1 MSRTYPTIEDLQVN
15 TRAYFR
21 REREKRKQ
29 RRYNQNED
37 TNINYPVQRENYSQP
52 ITRNDTGKSQDIPN
66 ITYNIYNTAPKNNDI
81 PDTKEM
87 TRTDRFNFLAFSG
100 IIITIVGVYLVMTDA
115 HFKSIFIKAWN
126 STFGQLNMS
135 SGIIILVIAILLVM
149 VLFRKRS

>member
-1 MSRTYPTIEDLQVN
+1 MSRAYPAIEDLQAN

-37 TNINYPVQRENYSQP
+37 TNINYPVQRENHSQP
-52 ITRNDTGKSQDIPN
+52 ITRNVNGKSLGMPN
-66 ITYNIYNTAPKNNDI
+66 ITYNIYNTGSKNNDI
-81 PDTKEM
+81 SDIKEM
-87 TRTDRFNFLAFSG
+87 TRTERFNFLAFSG

-115 HFKSIFIKAWN
+115 HFKSIFINTWK
-126 STFGQLNMS
+126 STFGQLSMN
-135 SGIIILVIAILLVM
+135 SGIIILILAILLVV